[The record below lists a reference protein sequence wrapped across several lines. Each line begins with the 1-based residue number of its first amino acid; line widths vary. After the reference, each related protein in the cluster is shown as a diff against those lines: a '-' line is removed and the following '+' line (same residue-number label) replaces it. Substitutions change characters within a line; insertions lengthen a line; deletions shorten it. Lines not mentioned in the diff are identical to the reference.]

1 MEGFDFNIN
10 MRVVITVAG
19 APAPERND
27 VTAESLENSA
37 PFSCSKVI
45 AVKDGAK
52 FSILASPGAGICRPL
67 ATDEGLM
74 VLIHFDDNEVLR
86 RLYTKTVID
95 ARASRRFPMEFFGV
109 TGVNS
114 KGRQVLQTFKFAT
127 AKNDGSAIRGTIR
140 VDLYIVKLLG
150 APERQRL
157 DDTTAYG
164 SSVQTKR
171 GIQLGIW
178 EEGQESPGGRHIRRE
193 AANYERPIA
202 RFNFRYGPRGDL
214 PVHRPKDNNES
225 NHGEGLINMSKN
237 PALSKQGS
245 GGVRDAD
252 AKTPSCSLPVKL
264 RGLPEAPAQT
274 QTTAGAKPASTTTT
288 LPNKGDKLDSQLNER
303 VVPIRRKLPEPIAKE
318 QKFRRDIPHGE
329 AVSIQDTQPKDAHFN
344 RKRSAEA
351 AVGNDSPS
359 RPKKFLATSTY

>member
-1 MEGFDFNIN
+1 MAGFDFNIN

-45 AVKDGAK
+45 AVKEGAK
-52 FSILASPGAGICRPL
+52 FSILASPGAGICRLL
-67 ATDEGLM
+67 AKDEGLM
-74 VLIHFDDNEVLR
+74 VLIHFDDDEVLR

-114 KGRQVLQTFKFAT
+114 KGRQVLQPFKFAT

-171 GIQLGIW
+171 LGS
-178 EEGQESPGGRHIRRE
+178 GKKVKKAL
-193 AANYERPIA
+193 AADTYDVKRLNYERPIA
-202 RFNFRYGPRGDL
+202 RFNFKYGPRGDL

-237 PALSKQGS
+237 PALSKQGP
-245 GGVRDAD
+245 GGVRGAD
-252 AKTPSCSLPVKL
+252 AKIPSCSLPAKL

-274 QTTAGAKPASTTTT
+274 QTTAGAKSASTTTT
-288 LPNKGDKLDSQLNER
+288 LPNKGDKLDAQLNER

-329 AVSIQDTQPKDAHFN
+329 AVSIQETQPKDAHFN

-351 AVGNDSPS
+351 AFGNDSPS